1 MGNGH
6 VTVAGNEVDQLFSIL
21 TTEFKGSDIPD
32 VESLK
37 SKILNA
43 PMKPKPI
50 VESMMF
56 SWNWKDYI
64 EPCLNPLGN
73 HSFFNS
79 FCFKKED
86 GEVKLR
92 YKKLPQSAE
101 YGPVGGMKLLK
112 TRGNLEAIK
121 AADFRVESLGLEK
134 LLRGLQPYFASLD
147 LETRMIVVTRWEA
160 LKKTLEALPL
170 KREALARMDIQ
181 KLPKQASGQASR
193 DDGTVEED
201 RQVQGT
207 FFDVP
212 VEEGDLEKD
221 ICTDMDVCVY
231 TRVKRKRP
239 WVGRVISIKDRET
252 FVINWY
258 MKDESSKCGRYIAM
272 FNDNSTRY
280 VSELDMEVVMFWA
293 FTQGREEGPG
303 NDSFLITPYWH
314 DCLMKEYERKDCDD

>member
-1 MGNGH
+1 M
-6 VTVAGNEVDQLFSIL
+6 DQLFSIL

-50 VESMMF
+50 VENMMF
-56 SWNWKDYI
+56 SWNWKDFI

-79 FCFKKED
+79 FCFNKEE

-112 TRGNLEAIK
+112 TKVKLEPIK
-121 AADFRVESLGLEK
+121 AADFRVESLGLDK

-147 LETRMIVVTRWEA
+147 FETRMVVVSRWEA
-160 LKKTLEALPL
+160 LKKTLEALPV
-170 KREALARMDIQ
+170 KREALLRMDIL
-181 KLPKQASGQASR
+181 KLPRQAGGDTAT
-193 DDGTVEED
+193 DEITVVDE
-201 RQVQGT
+201 RQVEGT
-207 FFDVP
+207 FFETP
-212 VEEGDLEKD
+212 VQEGDLESD
-221 ICTDMDVCVY
+221 ICVDMDVCVY
-231 TRVKRKRP
+231 TRIKRKRP
-239 WVGRVISIKDRET
+239 WVGRVVSIKDRET

-258 MKDESSKCGRYIAM
+258 EKDQTSRCGRYVAM
-272 FNDNSTRY
+272 FHDNSTRY

-293 FTQGREEGPG
+293 FTQGREQGPG
-303 NDSFLITPYWH
+303 KDSFLITPYWH
-314 DCLMKEYERKDCDD
+314 DCLMKEYEKKDSND